1 MPLVKVKI
9 VVEYYILPGI
19 SLKTEN
25 PLTRVTHILPVTD

>member
-25 PLTRVTHILPVTD
+25 PLNKGYTHSTRN